1 MSFLFTVAWR
11 NLWRHRRR
19 SLITSVAMAV
29 GVALCMATMAF
40 NDGMFGAIFEVMV
53 EQQLGHAQVHHPDW
67 PSRRQQ
73 GDTLP
78 EAGALLGRIEG
89 TDGIVAAAPKMEGFA
104 LLGTEQKSSG
114 VLLVGV
120 DPAREARV
128 TPIAK
133 RVVEGRFVGEQPGME
148 VVLGVKLAEEIGV
161 KPGDEVVAVTQSA
174 DGSLGNAL
182 YTVVGLVRTGNGQVD
197 RGGAYLHLRD
207 LQDLLVLPDQVHS
220 VTVLTEDAS
229 DVEPSVL
236 TLRQAVAGESV
247 EVLTWWEAS
256 PQAAQMMSMRD
267 FSVGMVLAIVF
278 GAAGFGV
285 LNTMMMSVFER
296 TRELGVLK
304 ALGLRPGRM
313 VALILVESLLLAG
326 LAASIGL
333 VMGGLLDA
341 YLVTVGV
348 DLSASAKDGLSFA
361 GVVLDPVVR
370 GAVKW
375 EGVVVIVAALV
386 VVCVLSSLWPAVR
399 AARLDPV
406 ESLRAE

>member
-1 MSFLFTVAWR
+1 MSFLLTVAWR
-11 NLWRHRRR
+11 NLWRHKRR

-53 EQQLGHAQVHHPDW
+53 EQQLGHAQVHHPEW
-67 PSRRQQ
+67 PSLRQQ
-73 GDTLP
+73 GDTLRD
-78 EAGALLGRIEG
+78 ADALVARIEASPG
-89 TDGIVAAAPKMEGFA
+89 VASASPRMEGFA
-104 LLGTEQKSSG
+104 LLGTETKSSG
-114 VLLVGV
+114 ALLVGV

-133 RVVEGRFVGEQPGME
+133 RVVGGRFLGAEPAME

-161 KPGDEVVAVTQSA
+161 ATGDEVVAVTQSA

-197 RGGAYLHLRD
+197 RGGAYLHVRD

-220 VTVLTEDAS
+220 VTVLTTDAS
-229 DVEPSVL
+229 DVEPAVVA
-236 TLRQAVAGESV
+236 LRGEVAGDAV
-247 EVLTWWEAS
+247 QVLTWWEAS

-267 FSVGMVLAIVF
+267 FSVGMVLTIVF

-304 ALGLRPGRM
+304 ALGLRPARM
-313 VALILVESLLLAG
+313 VALVLVESVLLAG
-326 LAASIGL
+326 LAGVIGL
-333 VMGGLLDA
+333 ALGGLLDL
-341 YLVTVGV
+341 YLVRVGI

-370 GAVKW
+370 GRVEW
-375 EGVVVIVAALV
+375 TGVVVVVAALV
-386 VVCVLSSLWPAVR
+386 IVCVLSSVWPAVR